1 MSYLINSLKKKKKR
15 NLNASHTL
23 STRAYFIGNAMMEK
37 EKEKEGVEVRPFE
50 KGRGAVENTKH
61 MRIRTEVE
69 MESHPI
75 KQEIEVNRSNR
86 SLHE

>member
-1 MSYLINSLKKKKKR
+1 
-15 NLNASHTL
+15 
-23 STRAYFIGNAMMEK
+23 MMEK

-50 KGRGAVENTKH
+50 KGRGAVGDNTKH
-61 MRIRTEVE
+61 VRIRTEVE

-75 KQEIEVNRSNR
+75 KQEIEVNRSHR